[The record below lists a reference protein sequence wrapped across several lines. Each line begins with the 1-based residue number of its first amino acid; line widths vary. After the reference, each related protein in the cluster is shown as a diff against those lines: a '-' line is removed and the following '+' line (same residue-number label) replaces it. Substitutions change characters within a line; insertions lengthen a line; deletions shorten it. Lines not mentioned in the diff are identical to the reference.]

1 VATVVNPTDL
11 RADIPA
17 LDRTIY
23 LNTGAASPSPGRVV
37 NAVESCLEHQEYDAP
52 AAEGAYPAAFDVFD
66 ETRATV
72 ADHLGATAE
81 EIALTQSTTDGINRI
96 AAAIDWAPGDK
107 VVRTDLEHSSGI
119 LPWKRLARRGVE
131 VEVVE
136 SEGGRVDVD
145 AMADAVADADLVCLS
160 SLTWTHGTL
169 LPVAE
174 VVELAHDAGALV
186 LVDAVQCPGQMETD
200 VTEWGADFVAGAGH
214 KWLLGPFG
222 AGFLYVREGAER
234 HLDPALI
241 GYRSVDDPDA
251 EEYAYEPGANR
262 LEVGTVSP
270 APYAGLREAIGVVEE
285 IGYDAIEARIERL
298 TDRLKAGLADADGV
312 ELLSPWE
319 YESGLVTFRVDGASP
334 EPLVEGLADDGV
346 RIRDL
351 PYPDGAVRASVHA
364 FNTAAD
370 VDALVELL

>member
-1 VATVVNPTDL
+1 MEPTDL

-23 LNTGAASPSPGRVV
+23 MNTGAASPSPARVV
-37 NAVESCLEHQEYDAP
+37 DAVEDCLEHQEYEAP
-52 AAEGAYPAAFDVFD
+52 AAEGAYPAAFGVLD
-66 ETRATV
+66 ETREVV
-72 ADHLGATAE
+72 ADHLGATVE

-96 AAAIDWAPGDK
+96 AAALDWEPGDT

-131 VEVVE
+131 VEVLD
-136 SEGGRVDVD
+136 SEAGRIDLD
-145 AMADAVADADLVCLS
+145 AAADAIADADLVCLS

-169 LPVAE
+169 LPVE
-174 VVELAHDAGALV
+174 EIVELAHDAGALV

-234 HLDPALI
+234 HLDPAHI
-241 GYRSVDDPDA
+241 GYRSVEDPNA
-251 EEYAYEPGANR
+251 EAYAYEPGANR

-270 APYAGLREAIGVVEE
+270 APYAGLAESIEIVEE
-285 IGYDAIEARIERL
+285 IGYDTIEARIEEL
-298 TDRLKAGLADADGV
+298 TDRLKAGIVDADGV
-312 ELLSPWE
+312 ELLSPRE
-319 YESGLVTFRVDGASP
+319 YESGLVTFRVDGADA
-334 EPLVEGLADDGV
+334 EALVEEYADDGV

-351 PYPDGAVRASVHA
+351 PYPDGAVRASTHV
-364 FNTAAD
+364 FNTAED